1 MPRLTA
7 LEVATPP
14 YGRFG
19 LLEEWLAVRLS
30 PCLASLG
37 SSISELQRLQV
48 PPDGYILLL
57 WTTVRPPGVLTMR
70 FDLFLVSWLCR
81 MLPHQSFSS

>member
-1 MPRLTA
+1 MPRLAA

-19 LLEEWLAVRLS
+19 LLEEWLAVRLT

-37 SSISELQRLQV
+37 SSILALQRLQV
-48 PPDGYILLL
+48 PPDEYIFLL
-57 WTTVRPPGVLTMR
+57 WTTVLPPGVLTMR
-70 FDLFLVSWLCR
+70 FDLFLVSSPCR
-81 MLPHQSFSS
+81 MLPHQSFCS

>member
-1 MPRLTA
+1 MLRLTA

-19 LLEEWLAVRLS
+19 LLEEWLAVRLR
-30 PCLASLG
+30 PCLASVG
-37 SSISELQRLQV
+37 SSILALERVQT
-48 PPDGYILLL
+48 PPDGYIFLL
-57 WTTVRPPGVLTMR
+57 WTTVLPPGVLTMR

-81 MLPHQSFSS
+81 MLPHQSFRS